1 MESVE
6 RRGRN
11 RSEKVRLGLSALSLG
26 CLKPDSGPNIEAPV
40 RVSRTEGNESELS
53 SEDTIPRV
61 RRPIRAGHRIVW
73 TPPPVRH
80 STRPGIRRLPRR
92 HALSR
97 PVPPT
102 RRTQSHRAFATGRVP
117 LMATIARDVMTTDPD
132 CVSHTDTVEEVAMR
146 MRSLLVAFLPVC
158 DEEGYLCGIVGYRDI
173 GAQARSARG
182 EMASVTAA
190 SLVEKAPIT
199 IGVDDPVEDVTRMM
213 AEQRVWL
220 LPVVDGQRLVG
231 VIHYDSIAGSH
242 RSRLPSQRVESSPS
256 PPGSRARV
264 TGSAVR
270 LLG

>member
-1 MESVE
+1 
-6 RRGRN
+6 
-11 RSEKVRLGLSALSLG
+11 
-26 CLKPDSGPNIEAPV
+26 
-40 RVSRTEGNESELS
+40 
-53 SEDTIPRV
+53 
-61 RRPIRAGHRIVW
+61 
-73 TPPPVRH
+73 
-80 STRPGIRRLPRR
+80 
-92 HALSR
+92 
-97 PVPPT
+97 
-102 RRTQSHRAFATGRVP
+102 
-117 LMATIARDVMTTDPD
+117 MATIARDVMTTDPD

-190 SLVEKAPIT
+190 SLVEKAPVT